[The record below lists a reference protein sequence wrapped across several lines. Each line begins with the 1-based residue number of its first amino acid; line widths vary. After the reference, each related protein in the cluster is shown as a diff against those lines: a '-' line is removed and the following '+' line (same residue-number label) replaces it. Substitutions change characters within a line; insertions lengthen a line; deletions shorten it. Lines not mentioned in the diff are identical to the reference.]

1 MDCRGTEGQFAV
13 HYDVRQA
20 VFYRITQKE
29 SILRGYVPEDES
41 EELSVRGR
49 KNIQSRPHRGPES
62 FSCKGDFMSVLS
74 WIAVAVI
81 FATIYGLIKRW
92 ETRLVLIAAGLF
104 LCCVSLN
111 PMAALNAFA
120 KSMTNNSLIMAICGS
135 MGFAFAASYTQCDRS
150 LVHYLAAPIKGLGI
164 FLLPIAT
171 TITFLVNIAIP
182 SAAGCA
188 AAVGSTLIPVMLRA
202 KIKPAA
208 AAAAVLAGTI
218 GSYLSPGTSHN
229 PYIAKMANI
238 GVMDFIGTHMYYS
251 IMCGAIL
258 IVGTAICCFILGD
271 HKGDANAQ
279 VDQSK
284 LMSEDGFKPN
294 PLKALVMIVPIA
306 ILVIGNVWVPQI
318 KMGVAHAMVVGAI
331 CALLVSWTDP
341 QQFSK
346 EFFKGMGKGYADV
359 LGIIIAAGVFAAGL
373 RETGLIAAG
382 IEALKESNEIAR
394 WGGSLGPWLLGVLS
408 GSGDAATLAFNE
420 TVTPHAADFGMTIE
434 GLGGLAFLSGA
445 LGRTMSPL
453 AGVTI
458 LVSGIAMVNP
468 LEVVK
473 RTFIP
478 CIVAVVTIALIMV

>member
-1 MDCRGTEGQFAV
+1 
-13 HYDVRQA
+13 
-20 VFYRITQKE
+20 
-29 SILRGYVPEDES
+29 
-41 EELSVRGR
+41 
-49 KNIQSRPHRGPES
+49 
-62 FSCKGDFMSVLS
+62 MSLLS
-74 WIAVAVI
+74 WIAVVVI
-81 FATIYGLIKRW
+81 CATVYGLIKRW
-92 ETRLVLIAAGLF
+92 ETRLVLIAAGLL
-104 LCCVSLN
+104 LCCISLQ
-111 PMAALNAFA
+111 PMTALNAFA

-135 MGFAFAASYTQCDRS
+135 MGFAFVASYTQCDRS

-164 FLLPIAT
+164 FLIPICT
-171 TITFLVNIAIP
+171 FITFLVNIAIP

-229 PYIAKMANI
+229 PFVAKMAGI
-238 GVMDFIGTHMYYS
+238 SVMDFIGTHMYYS

-258 IVGTAICCFILGD
+258 VVGTAVVCFILGD
-271 HKGDANAQ
+271 GKGDENAQ
-279 VDQSK
+279 VDESK
-284 LMSEDGFKPN
+284 LVKNDGFKPN
-294 PLKALVMIVPIA
+294 PLKALVMIIPIA
-306 ILVIGNVWVPQI
+306 ILVIGNVWVPAM
-318 KMGVAHAMVVGAI
+318 KMGVAQAMLIGAI
-331 CALLVSWTDP
+331 VALLIARCNP
-341 QQFSK
+341 QDFSR

-373 RETGLIAAG
+373 RSAGLIDAG
-382 IEALKESNEIAR
+382 IAALKESNEIAR
-394 WGGSLGPWLLGVLS
+394 WGGSLGPWIMGVLS

-420 TVTPHAADFGMTIE
+420 AVTPHAADFGMTIE
-434 GLGGLAFLSGA
+434 GLGGLAFLTGA

-458 LVSGIAMVNP
+458 LVSGIAMVSP

-478 CIVAVVTIALIMV
+478 CIIAVFACALLMV

>member
-1 MDCRGTEGQFAV
+1 MTALCWVAV
-13 HYDVRQA
+13 V
-20 VFYRITQKE
+20 
-29 SILRGYVPEDES
+29 
-41 EELSVRGR
+41 
-49 KNIQSRPHRGPES
+49 
-62 FSCKGDFMSVLS
+62 
-74 WIAVAVI
+74 VI

-92 ETRLVLIAAGLF
+92 ETRLVLIAAGFL
-104 LCCVSLN
+104 LCCVSLQ

-135 MGFAFAASYTQCDRS
+135 MGFAFVASYTQCDRS

-164 FLLPIAT
+164 FLIPICT
-171 TITFLVNIAIP
+171 FITFLVNIAIP

-229 PYIAKMANI
+229 PFVAKMAGI
-238 GVMDFIGTHMYYS
+238 SVMDFIGTHMYYS

-258 IVGTAICCFILGD
+258 VVGTAVVCFILGD
-271 HKGDANAQ
+271 GKGDENAQ
-279 VDQSK
+279 VDESK
-284 LMSEDGFKPN
+284 LVKNDGFKPN
-294 PLKALVMIVPIA
+294 PLKALVMIIPIA
-306 ILVIGNVWVPQI
+306 ILVIGNVWVPAM
-318 KMGVAHAMVVGAI
+318 KMGVAQAMLIGAI
-331 CALLVSWTDP
+331 VALCIARCNP
-341 QQFSK
+341 QDFSR

-373 RETGLIAAG
+373 RSAGLIDAG
-382 IEALKESNEIAR
+382 IAALKESNEIAR
-394 WGGSLGPWLLGVLS
+394 WGGSLGPWIMGVLS

-420 TVTPHAADFGMTIE
+420 AVTPHAADFGMTIE
-434 GLGGLAFLSGA
+434 GLGGLAFLTGA

-458 LVSGIAMVNP
+458 LVSGIAMVSP

-478 CIVAVVTIALIMV
+478 CIIAVFACALLMV